1 MLEFAGK
8 IGWKIQKRDESA
20 ISEFCNEI
28 GVDRCVLKVWMHNN
42 KSTLGRNENHGNKKS
57 NNGNGNGNGNE
68 NSSSGSED
76 KMEEHKNREENAGAA
91 NGNGSSTSS

>member
-57 NNGNGNGNGNE
+57 NNGNGNGNE

-76 KMEEHKNREENAGAA
+76 KMEEQKNREENAGAA

>member
-8 IGWKIQKRDESA
+8 VGWKIQKRDESA
-20 ISEFCNEI
+20 IAEFCNEI
-28 GVDRCVLKVWMHNN
+28 GIERGVLKVWMHNN
-42 KSTLGRNENHGNKKS
+42 KSTLGRNVNHGNKKS
-57 NNGNGNGNGNE
+57 NNGNGQG

-76 KMEEHKNREENAGAA
+76 KKNREGNAGAGAA

>member
-57 NNGNGNGNGNE
+57 NNGNGNGNE